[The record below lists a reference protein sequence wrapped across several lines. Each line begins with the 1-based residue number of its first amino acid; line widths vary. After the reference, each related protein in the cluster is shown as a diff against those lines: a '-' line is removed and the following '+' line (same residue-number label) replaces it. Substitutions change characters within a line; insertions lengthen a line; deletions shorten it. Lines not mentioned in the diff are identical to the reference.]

1 MSRGP
6 RDGLPFWNQ
15 LGPLPVEQWCS
26 NAEHERNEVDSF
38 GESLNFIA
46 EVVYSVK
53 ISDLRPPATFTFSRA
68 AREESEAG
76 LISTSNGTPGATPHE
91 RPED

>member
-53 ISDLRPPATFTFSRA
+53 ISDLRPPDLHFFSRSKRRIRSWTNFNIERH
-68 AREESEAG
+68 ARRDA
-76 LISTSNGTPGATPHE
+76 P
-91 RPED
+91 